1 LKKLMLLAAMLVMTM
16 AITVPALAQT
26 GSEVST
32 FSDDGAT
39 LLSLGVGILLIA
51 SGLLVRRVFGKF

>member
-1 LKKLMLLAAMLVMTM
+1 MLLAAMLVMTM

-32 FSDDGAT
+32 SSDDGAT